1 MTLTKNNFKGI
12 NNDTLIRYIGLINEK
27 LDANISESISWPS
40 NMTSLRNFLN
50 EHEFIEHEGSRINKK
65 SINAFIKRL
74 QNKVLQDFQ
83 SVRPKDTLSDLLIQP
98 QGPSQDFQSVMLPLS
113 PIKTPNSND
122 YNSTETNFLTKAKSL
137 MSNRRQ
143 KVVRYAQPGDLNS
156 WKSEYPSMYSLGDV
170 VLNKK
175 KDFHLVRNAVNLNGA
190 QKWAA
195 KHKYPVPQSDVDI
208 NGDNIPD
215 TVVYDNYGK
224 PVMVNGWTLTRSKY
238 PLRKEFLDEYPTREE
253 QHAAGGYSKFVHD
266 FEGRQNE
273 NGDYVYYDFADEWNK
288 KGYKLSESGYRVFGR
303 LVTDYVKGYVKRL
316 LDPQIVQDKHL
327 FGAIN
332 MCIPYA
338 TIISSHWVNLLGK
351 LWNNPVQ
358 EIRDVISEISRKTS
372 DPMERYKKF
381 KSKMR
386 TKKYENGF
394 MNWVKQ
400 NYAINLNPTD
410 VSVELSQFGINQESI
425 NRLAIGTFNQNRDND
440 GKINQEVVKSIRR
453 QINEAATN
461 AKDTLIR
468 DVFSG
473 NSMTPQFSTPA
484 QQDRSH
490 LNQDYPELPEDD
502 NDFLD

>member
-1 MTLTKNNFKGI
+1 MSLTRNNFKGI
-12 NNDTLIRYIGLINEK
+12 NNDTLIRYIGLINDK
-27 LDANISESISWPS
+27 LDANLKESISWPT

-50 EHEFIEHEGSRINKK
+50 EHDFIEHEGSRINKK

-74 QNKVLQDFQ
+74 IPPITP
-83 SVRPKDTLSDLLIQP
+83 SITPPIKDIDEQPLMQQPSSKTPLSTSDKTLSD
-98 QGPSQDFQSVMLPLS
+98 
-113 PIKTPNSND
+113 NSNNN
-122 YNSTETNFLTKAKSL
+122 NSPKTNFLPKNKLL

-273 NGDYVYYDFADEWNK
+273 NGEYVYFDFADTWNK
-288 KGYKLSESGYRVFGR
+288 NGYKFSESGYRIFGR
-303 LVTDYVKGYVKRL
+303 FVTDYVKKYVKNL
-316 LDPQIVQDKHL
+316 LDPQIVQDKQL
-327 FGAIN
+327 FGAVN

-351 LWNNPVQ
+351 LWNKPVP
-358 EIRDVISEISRKTS
+358 EIRDVISSISRKTS

-381 KSKMR
+381 KSKMQ
-386 TKKYENGF
+386 TKKYEKGF
-394 MNWVKQ
+394 ANWIKQ
-400 NYAINLNPTD
+400 NYAINLNSRD
-410 VSVELSQFGINQESI
+410 VSIELSNFGINQDSI
-425 NRLAIGTFNQNRDND
+425 NSLAIGTFNQNRDNN
-440 GKINQEVVKSIRR
+440 GKVDQEVVKTIRR

-461 AKDTLIR
+461 AKNNLIH
-468 DVFSG
+468 DFFSG
-473 NSMTPQFSTPA
+473 NSLPPQAGTSVEHA
-484 QQDRSH
+484 QSH
-490 LNQDYPELPEDD
+490 LNQDFPPLPEDD
-502 NDFLD
+502 SAFFE